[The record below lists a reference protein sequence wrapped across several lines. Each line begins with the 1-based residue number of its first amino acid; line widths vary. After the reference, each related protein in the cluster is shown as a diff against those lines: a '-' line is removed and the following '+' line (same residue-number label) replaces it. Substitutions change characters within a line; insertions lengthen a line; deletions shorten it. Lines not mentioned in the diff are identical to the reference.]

1 MQIFSRVTTVLDAKE
16 LVGVVEGTWLFLLRA
31 VSALSG
37 EVVALTRI
45 MTSARD
51 GNKVVK

>member
-1 MQIFSRVTTVLDAKE
+1 MQIFPGVATVLDTKE
-16 LVGVVEGTWLFLLRA
+16 LVGVVEGTRLFLLRA

-45 MTSARD
+45 MSSARD